1 MPALRIDAHA
11 AARDLLRR
19 AHDGRGETVRERL
32 PRKARLVEHDPRTPP
47 RLVIR
52 RIRRRSALEQRQRPH
67 PVAVQRR
74 GQPCKRPLDG
84 NVIAQLP
91 RIRLRGLLRCRC
103 HGVPEFVQPTS
114 AARCHADDRRAHP
127 RGKPREVDLNPLLL
141 RLVQEVHAQHHPR
154 RPLPDLQR
162 ESETAAQTRRVR
174 HDDNHP
180 RPAAREK
187 VPRNLLLRRVCRERV
202 RSRQVDEP
210 ETPLPPYILSLRQR
224 HGLARPVAGVLVQA
238 GQSIEY
244 RGFAHVRV
252 PREGDHRLLHVPS
265 LLPRCISRHSMSPPP
280 CACRVH
286 KLFTGKR
293 AARA

>member
-114 AARCHADDRRAHP
+114 AARRHADDRRAHP
-127 RGKPREVDLNPLLL
+127 RGKPREVDIDPLLL

-162 ESETAAQTRRVR
+162 EGETAAQTRRIR
-174 HDDNHP
+174 HDDDHP

-187 VPRNLLLRRVCRERV
+187 VPRNLLLRRVYRERV
-202 RSRQVDEP
+202 R
-210 ETPLPPYILSLRQR
+210 
-224 HGLARPVAGVLVQA
+224 
-238 GQSIEY
+238 
-244 RGFAHVRV
+244 
-252 PREGDHRLLHVPS
+252 PR
-265 LLPRCISRHSMSPPP
+265 
-280 CACRVH
+280 
-286 KLFTGKR
+286 
-293 AARA
+293 